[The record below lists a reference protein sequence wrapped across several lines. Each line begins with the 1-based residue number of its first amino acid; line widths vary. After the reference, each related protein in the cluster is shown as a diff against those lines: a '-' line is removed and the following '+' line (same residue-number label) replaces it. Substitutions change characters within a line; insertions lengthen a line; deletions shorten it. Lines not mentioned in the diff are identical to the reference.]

1 MILDTT
7 KILKLS
13 CRQIPLWEY
22 FQCFIILIINFLSD
36 INAPSWFIFTIS
48 TELLGKGLHTEI
60 CKSLFKYLLIYDLVS
75 NLTSITLIAT
85 RDLLAVV
92 INQKYLFFL
101 NEFIGFHIFWRCSTT
116 EELTSFSSSFRLHLY
131 IEDNNNFSSYMYVV
145 NGCWK
150 WMVVFLIVVSKDKVM
165 LVLCIEYGFILSS
178 VKRFFLCNRI
188 YLNVYG

>member
-1 MILDTT
+1 MWID
-7 KILKLS
+7 
-13 CRQIPLWEY
+13 C
-22 FQCFIILIINFLSD
+22 
-36 INAPSWFIFTIS
+36 
-48 TELLGKGLHTEI
+48 LLYE
-60 CKSLFKYLLIYDLVS
+60 KSLFMYHLIDDLVS
-75 NLTSITLIAT
+75 NLTSSTLIAT

-101 NEFIGFHIFWRCSTT
+101 NEFIGFHIFWRGSTT

-188 YLNVYG
+188 YLNVCE